1 MYFFGSNCCNVIPFV
16 SVVTFCC
23 QWAEAQMT
31 LLSVIK
37 KCLSY
42 LVYWKILFL
51 LNTIIYDPVHH
62 TFMCIYLNC
71 APLCLFMR
79 MNYLYIKKKFICI
92 YLHIYIC
99 TRIYV
104 NVVFS
109 FLTLT
114 NLSCQNGGEFLI
126 QANAQKGPKLQEDDN
141 STVFEH
147 VEVGSLM
154 I

>member
-79 MNYLYIKKKFICI
+79 MNYLYIYKKKIHMHIPAYIHLHTHICE
-92 YLHIYIC
+92 C
-99 TRIYV
+99 CFQ
-104 NVVFS
+104 FS
-109 FLTLT
+109 NFDKLVLPEWRGVSNT
-114 NLSCQNGGEFLI
+114 SQRS
-126 QANAQKGPKLQEDDN
+126 KGPET
-141 STVFEH
+141 SRRW
-147 VEVGSLM
+147 
-154 I
+154 